1 MIHVEDDKKT
11 HEEIAAVVS
20 RKPEFAAAAA
30 KVFAE
35 VEALASA
42 HVRSGEYVAS
52 FSLKQGDV
60 DWHIAPST
68 DHDAAL
74 EFGHYVY
81 QDRQGRRCGRDDAR
95 YRTWVPGINVLRSVV
110 RDNGGF

>member
-1 MIHVEDDKKT
+1 MIHVEDDKET
-11 HEEIAAVVS
+11 REAIAAVVA
-20 RKPEFAAAAA
+20 RQPEFAAAAA

-35 VEALASA
+35 VEARASA
-42 HVRSGEYVAS
+42 HVQTGEYVAS

-81 QDRQGRRCGRDDAR
+81 QDRQGRRCGREGAR
-95 YRTWVPGINVLRSVV
+95 YRTWVPGINVLRGVV